1 MGREQQIRDYIVENF
16 LLGDGSKLTPTQ
28 SLLGTGVLDSTG
40 AMELITFLENTFKIA
55 VDDKEVVPA
64 NLDSVAN
71 IAAFV
76 ERKLSAKGG
85 AAPAAP
91 GA

>member
-1 MGREQQIRDYIVENF
+1 MGREQQIREYIVENF
-16 LLGDGSKLTPTQ
+16 LLGDGSKLTTNQ

-55 VDDKEVVPA
+55 VGDTEVVPA
-64 NLDSVAN
+64 NLDSIAN
-71 IAAFV
+71 IVAFV
-76 ERKLSAKGG
+76 KRKLASKGG
-85 AAPAAP
+85 AAPASP

>member
-1 MGREQQIRDYIVENF
+1 MGREQQIREYIVENF

-40 AMELITFLENTFKIA
+40 AMELITFLESTFKIA

-71 IAAFV
+71 LVAFV
-76 ERKLSAKGG
+76 ERKLAAQGG
-85 AAPAAP
+85 AAPASP

>member
-1 MGREQQIRDYIVENF
+1 MSREQQIRDYIVENF
-16 LLGDGSKLTPTQ
+16 LLGDGTKLTATQ

-40 AMELITFLENTFKIA
+40 AMELITFLEGTFRIA

-64 NLDSVAN
+64 NLDSIAN

-76 ERKLSAKGG
+76 ERKLG
-85 AAPAAP
+85 AAAAAP
-91 GA
+91 KA

>member
-16 LLGDGSKLTPTQ
+16 LLGDGSKLTSSQ

-40 AMELITFLENTFKIA
+40 AMELITFLETTYKIG
-55 VDDKEVVPA
+55 VDDTEVVPA
-64 NLDSVAN
+64 NLDSIAN

-85 AAPAAP
+85 SAAPVP